1 VKLVIIIPAFNE
13 STIIFKVLNSL
24 PKKLEGVKSIKV
36 LVVNDG
42 SSDNTAQEAQ
52 RAKSHV
58 INHLLN
64 RGVGAATKTGIEFAK
79 KQNADIV
86 VTFDADG
93 QHNPNDIQKIID
105 PIVKKRADLIIGSRF
120 KKKQKIPLDRFLL
133 NWFANFITLLLF
145 GVASTDSQSGLRAFS
160 KKAIKLINFKGE
172 RMDFSSEILLEAK
185 RNKLKRVE
193 VPIKAIY
200 TPYSRKKGQKNINAF
215 SIFIRFLVKFLG

>member
-1 VKLVIIIPAFNE
+1 MKLVIIIPAFNE
-13 STIIFKVLNSL
+13 SAVIFKVLSSL
-24 PKKLEGVKSIKV
+24 PKKFKGVSNSQV

-42 SSDNTAQEAQ
+42 SGDNTAQEAQ

-93 QHNPNDIQKIID
+93 QHDPNDIQKIID
-105 PIVKKRADLIIGSRF
+105 PIVKKRADLVIGSRF

-133 NWFANFITLLLF
+133 NWFANLVTFLLF
-145 GVASTDSQSGLRAFS
+145 GIFSTDSQSGLRAFS
-160 KKAIKLINFKGE
+160 KKAIQLIDFKGD

-185 RNKLKRVE
+185 RNKLKIVE
-193 VPIKAIY
+193 IPIKVIY

-215 SIFIRFLVKFLG
+215 SILVRFLIKFLG